1 MNPDLRL
8 GPDRGREP
16 AEKTCVLAVDED
28 IDMAAKL
35 TLFIEYSVAEAR
47 KPSRDHVNY
56 FCRSHHAG
64 RRYLQ
69 VNDVAA
75 ATPFAQ
81 CRRNMNAHFN
91 RLRRS

>member
-1 MNPDLRL
+1 
-8 GPDRGREP
+8 
-16 AEKTCVLAVDED
+16 
-28 IDMAAKL
+28 
-35 TLFIEYSVAEAR
+35 
-47 KPSRDHVNY
+47 
-56 FCRSHHAG
+56 
-64 RRYLQ
+64 LQ